1 VNNAHL
7 AKLGGMNMES
17 SPAGTSPLQQTA
29 NSMVKDMHFVGI
41 FAIIYG
47 IIACLTI
54 IGMIFGIPYIFI
66 GIRLREAADEFS
78 KYVESKN
85 EENLQNAFI
94 RQGRSFFIMKVI
106 VIVGLA
112 FLALYIIGLILFF
125 VFNPEIFY

>member
-1 VNNAHL
+1 
-7 AKLGGMNMES
+7 MES
-17 SPAGTSPLQQTA
+17 SPAGTSPLQQAA

-47 IIACLTI
+47 IIGCLTI
-54 IGMIFGIPYIFI
+54 VGMIFGIPYIFI